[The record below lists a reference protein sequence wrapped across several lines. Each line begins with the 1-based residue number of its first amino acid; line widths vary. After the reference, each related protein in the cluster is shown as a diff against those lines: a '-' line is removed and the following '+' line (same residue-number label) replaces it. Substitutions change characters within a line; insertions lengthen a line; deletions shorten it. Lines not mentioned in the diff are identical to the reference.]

1 MTITTDRHPVSQNSG
16 PALSQ
21 VGRRKRPARQWVPW
35 LFVAPALALLGV
47 FFLVP
52 IVQAIWI
59 SLSNWPGAGPVEFS
73 GTGNYAST
81 FGSPAFYSS
90 LLLTFLFAIA
100 SAFGIVVIATL
111 LAAAV
116 SQNVRGAR
124 FYRIIWFLPGMA
136 PAAAVAVYWTTAF
149 QPGIGTVNVLAGL
162 LGLGSNS
169 APLASAQLAIYPIIF
184 VSIWSGVGFA
194 FILILGG
201 MEQIPVSVYEA
212 AKIDGASPVR
222 QFFSITLPLVRPVL
236 SITATLNLIWAFNN
250 FTTVWGMTNGGPG
263 SATTTLPV
271 LVYRTAFVAGDFGDA
286 TAIAVVAGA
295 ILLVLGFISLRL
307 TQAKSED

>member
-1 MTITTDRHPVSQNSG
+1 MSISTDSHAVVHKFVPGASKPV
-16 PALSQ
+16 
-21 VGRRKRPARQWVPW
+21 RRKRPTHGWVPW
-35 LFVAPALALLGV
+35 LFVVPALVLLAI

-52 IVQAIWI
+52 IIQAVWI
-59 SLSNWPGAGPVEFS
+59 SLSHWPGAGPVQLS
-73 GTGNYAST
+73 GTANYTST
-81 FGSPAFYSS
+81 FESPEFYSS

-100 SAFGIVVIATL
+100 SAFGIVAIATI

-124 FYRIIWFLPGMA
+124 FYRVIWFIPGMA

-149 QPGIGTVNVLAGL
+149 QPGIGTVNVLAGI

-201 MEQIPVSVYEA
+201 MEQIPISVYEA
-212 AKIDGASPVR
+212 AKIDGASPLR

-263 SATTTLPV
+263 NATTTLPV
-271 LVYRTAFVAGDFGDA
+271 LVYRTAFVSGDFGDA

-295 ILLVLGFISLRL
+295 ILLALGFISLRL

>member
-1 MTITTDRHPVSQNSG
+1 MTISTDRPPGFQESRVWQDKPKARNRSG
-16 PALSQ
+16 RGWL
-21 VGRRKRPARQWVPW
+21 PW
-35 LFVAPALALLGV
+35 LFVVPALALLGI

-52 IVQAIWI
+52 IIQAIWI
-59 SLSNWPGAGPVEFS
+59 SLSKWPGAGPVQLS
-73 GTGNYAST
+73 GAGNYAST
-81 FGSPAFYSS
+81 FESPVFYNS
-90 LLLTFLFAIA
+90 LLLTFLFALA
-100 SAFGIVVIATL
+100 SAFGIVAIATL

-116 SQNVRGAR
+116 SQNVRGGR
-124 FYRIIWFLPGMA
+124 FYRVIWFIPGMA

-162 LGLGSNS
+162 LGLGSSS

-212 AKIDGASPVR
+212 AKIDGASPTR

-263 SATTTLPV
+263 NATTTLPV
-271 LVYRTAFVAGDFGDA
+271 LVYRTAFVDGNFGNA
-286 TAIAVVAGA
+286 TAIAVIAGA

-307 TQAKSED
+307 TQSKSED

>member
-1 MTITTDRHPVSQNSG
+1 VTTSTDRR
-16 PALSQ
+16 PALSKSGSAPIEPA
-21 VGRRKRPARQWVPW
+21 GRRRPARRWLPW
-35 LFVAPALALLGV
+35 FFVVPALVLLAV

-52 IVQAIWI
+52 IVQAVWI
-59 SLSNWPGAGPVEFS
+59 SLSDWPGAGPVQFS
-73 GTGNYAST
+73 GAQNYAST
-81 FGSPAFYSS
+81 FESPEFYSS

-100 SAFGIVVIATL
+100 TSFGIVAIATI
-111 LAAAV
+111 LAATV

-124 FYRIIWFLPGMA
+124 FYRVIWFIPGMA
-136 PAAAVAVYWTTAF
+136 PAAAVAVYWSTAF

-162 LGLGSNS
+162 LGLGTNS
-169 APLASAQLAIYPIIF
+169 APLASAHSAIYPIIF

-212 AKIDGASPVR
+212 AKIDGASPIR
-222 QFFSITLPLVRPVL
+222 QFTSITLPLVRPVL

-263 SATTTLPV
+263 NATTTLPV
-271 LVYRTAFVAGDFGDA
+271 LVYRTAFVGGDFGDA
-286 TAIAVVAGA
+286 TAIAVVAGS

-307 TQAKSED
+307 TQSKSED